1 MEYSSY
7 TAEHLYNKHRVLSN
21 VHRMLLSYMMGTN
34 INTNLN
40 EFCKFL
46 DPVLVFFPLFPGLIS
61 SYFENLQRE
70 AMKTSKTSSRTKLI
84 LICLLNSVHWSD
96 ISWFTNTINLVKNL
110 KILSMSTNTYN
121 IKNEMW
127 KLAINTEEREM

>member
-7 TAEHLYNKHRVLSN
+7 TAERLYNKHRVLSN
-21 VHRMLLSYMMGTN
+21 IHRMLLLYMMGTN

-84 LICLLNSVHWSD
+84 LICLLNSAH
-96 ISWFTNTINLVKNL
+96 
-110 KILSMSTNTYN
+110 
-121 IKNEMW
+121 
-127 KLAINTEEREM
+127 

>member
-7 TAEHLYNKHRVLSN
+7 TAERLYNKQRVLSN
-21 VHRMLLSYMMGTN
+21 VHRMLLLYMMGTN

-46 DPVLVFFPLFPGLIS
+46 DPGLVFFPLFPGLIS

-84 LICLLNSVHWSD
+84 LICLLNSAHWSD
-96 ISWFTNTINLVKNL
+96 ISWFTNIINLVKNL
-110 KILSMSTNTYN
+110 KILRMSTNTYN
-121 IKNEMW
+121 IKWNVE
-127 KLAINTEEREM
+127 IGY